1 MKHLLIVLA
10 LTSFLTFSLVLQK
23 VLANYS
29 DTCYTAQ
36 FSLGEI
42 TNAAGQLLYRGTNP
56 PQFLSSRLDIFSPI
70 EIEGLHLE
78 SRISPNERWIAWL
91 TADRYTDEGTI
102 KVREIYDDLAY
113 STTVNKDIQHMFWLN
128 DNELLTVLV
137 PSGVWPPLFYAETV
151 LNPFTGEQR
160 TVLPR
165 LTAGKDVTTD
175 PFFPIDDNSDYFE
188 ISPSGRYALKY
199 HLGDSYS
206 FYDTSTGE
214 RVRHIEG
221 ILAGNLV
228 WSSSSDQLIFY
239 GRDLANS
246 DNEKGIYSYD
256 VERDVVSFVSDLS
269 PEESFVLEERS
280 WSPNQK
286 YVALGKNTKPLG
298 KQILAILDTSN
309 GEVIETCLTNFHTDK
324 SFETFDFA
332 WSKDS
337 RYLALY
343 GLASSADD
351 SGAIYIYDVAEGH
364 ILRLTEDHEVP
375 QRRAIIGWV
384 PLEIKKFTNPGGL

>member
-1 MKHLLIVLA
+1 MKYLLIVLA
-10 LTSFLTFSLVLQK
+10 LASFLTFSLVSQK
-23 VLANYS
+23 VLSNYS
-29 DTCYTAQ
+29 GTCYTAQ

-56 PQFLSSRLDIFSPI
+56 TQFLSSRLDIFSPI
-70 EIEGLHLE
+70 EIEGIHIE
-78 SRISPNERWIAWL
+78 ARISPNERWIAWL
-91 TADRYTDEGTI
+91 TADRHTDEGTI
-102 KVREIYDDLAY
+102 KVHEIYDDLAY
-113 STTVNKDIQHMFWLN
+113 STAVNKDIEHMYWLN

-137 PSGVWPPLFYAETV
+137 PSGAWPPLFYAEAV

-165 LTAGKDVTTD
+165 IIAGKNVITD
-175 PFFPIDDNSDYFE
+175 PFFPIGDNSPDYFE

-199 HLGDSYS
+199 HFGGSYS

-228 WSSSSDQLIFY
+228 WSSSSDQLVFY
-239 GRDLANS
+239 GHDLAIS
-246 DNEKGIYSYD
+246 DSEKGIYSYD
-256 VERDVVSFVSDLS
+256 VERDMVSFVSDLRVG
-269 PEESFVLEERS
+269 PEESFVLEEGS

-286 YVALGKNTKPLG
+286 YVALGKNTNALG
-298 KQILAILDTSN
+298 KQVLAILDTST
-309 GEVIETCLTNFHTDK
+309 GEVIETCLTNFHTDE
-324 SFETFDFA
+324 SFEAFDFA

-351 SGAIYIYDVAEGH
+351 NGAIYIYDVAEGH
-364 ILRLTEDHEVP
+364 ILRLAEDQEVA
-375 QRRAIIGWV
+375 QRGAIIGWV
-384 PLEIKKFTNPGGL
+384 PLEIDIDQ